1 MIEPQ
6 SLQLGASCWN
16 RIGAPPFVFTASA
29 SFGGRTKPI
38 DGEAAVATASMKV
51 MSFGVGVETLL
62 SDVAGLRA
70 GATLEPATTLE
81 PDTFTSIVSRLITPA
96 SSWLSRL
103 RNFVASH
110 LKM

>member
-1 MIEPQ
+1 MMLPQ

-16 RIGAPPFVFTASA
+16 RIGAPPLTLIASA
-29 SFGGRTKPI
+29 SFAGRTKPI
-38 DGEAAVATASMKV
+38 DGAAAVATASMKV
-51 MSFGVGVETLL
+51 TSFGVGVVTF
-62 SDVAGLRA
+62 VVPTA
-70 GATLEPATTLE
+70 GAGVEVMYSA
-81 PDTFTSIVSRLITPA
+81 SRLITPA

>member
-6 SLQLGASCWN
+6 SLQLGASCWK

-29 SFGGRTKPI
+29 SFGGRTKAI
-38 DGEAAVATASMKV
+38 DGEEAVATASMKV
-51 MSFGVGVETLL
+51 MSFGVGVDTLL

-70 GATLEPATTLE
+70 GATLEPATL
-81 PDTFTSIVSRLITPA
+81 TSMVSRLITPA